1 MLNLNQLRTFYQVAK
16 SLNFSIAAENL
27 FVSQPA
33 VTKQI
38 KSFEAFCNLKLF
50 RKKRAKVYL
59 TDEGKKIFVY
69 ASRIFEL
76 ERQLE
81 ETISG
86 LQNLKR
92 GSLRIGTTKTYARYF
107 MPVLFTP
114 FQKIFPDIIIE
125 LDEGSSLDMSNSLL
139 DFKNSLAIVAKVE
152 ENPDIQFIPLL
163 LEEVVLIAAPAYHLV
178 KGDTIR
184 FRDLNEEP
192 IIMKEIG
199 SGTRDLVERYARR
212 EKISLNVIAQ
222 TSNMEFIKQL
232 VKQEQAVS
240 FVVRSS
246 VETEISQGQLISV
259 PIKPKKLFLK
269 IFIAHLRDYDLPF
282 AAKSFLDYLLSLTHP
297 KNLPVGVDPFVK
309 KIAAIGKE
317 KGLADF
323 SPPFTSRTIFS

>member
-16 SLNFSIAAENL
+16 SLNFSVAAENL

-38 KSFEAFCNLKLF
+38 KRFEEFCNLKLF
-50 RKKRAKVYL
+50 IKKRAKVYL

-69 ASRIFEL
+69 ASRIFEM

-92 GSLRIGTTKTYARYF
+92 GSLRMGTTKTYARYF
-107 MPVLFTP
+107 MPVIFTP
-114 FQKIFPDIIIE
+114 FQKSFPDIIIE
-125 LDEGSSLDMSNSLL
+125 LDEGSSLDMSKSLL

-152 ENPDIQFIPLL
+152 ENPDILFIPLL
-163 LEEVVLIAAPAYHLV
+163 LEEVVLIVAPNYHLA
-178 KGDTIR
+178 KRDEII

-199 SGTRDLVERYARR
+199 SGTRDLVERYARS
-212 EKISLNVIAQ
+212 EKIRLNMVAQ

-246 VETEISQGQLISV
+246 VETELSQGELISV
-259 PIKPKKLFLK
+259 PVKPKKLLLK
-269 IFIAHLRDYDLPF
+269 IFIAHLRDYELPF
-282 AAKSFLDYLLSLTHP
+282 AAKAFLDYLLSFTHS
-297 KNLPVGVDPFVK
+297 KDLPVGVDPFVK
-309 KIAAIGKE
+309 KIEAMGEQKE
-317 KGLADF
+317 LADF
-323 SPPFTSRTIFS
+323 SPPLRGLR

>member
-1 MLNLNQLRTFYQVAK
+1 M
-16 SLNFSIAAENL
+16 
-27 FVSQPA
+27 
-33 VTKQI
+33 
-38 KSFEAFCNLKLF
+38 KLF

-114 FQKIFPDIIIE
+114 FQKSYPDVIIE
-125 LDEGSSLDMSNSLL
+125 LDEGSSLDMSKSLL

-152 ENPDIQFIPLL
+152 ENPDILFIPLL
-163 LEEVVLIAAPAYHLV
+163 MEEVVLIAAPGYHLAER
-178 KGDTIR
+178 DAIR
-184 FRDLNEEP
+184 FRDLNEVP

-199 SGTRDLVERYARR
+199 SGTRDLVERCARR
-212 EKISLNVIAQ
+212 EKIQLNVVAQ

-246 VETEISQGQLISV
+246 VEMELSQGELVCV
-259 PIKPKKLFLK
+259 PVKPPKLFLK
-269 IFIAHLRDYDLPF
+269 IFIAHLRDYELPF
-282 AAKSFLDYLLSLTHP
+282 AARAFLDYLLSFTHP
-297 KNLPVGVDPFVK
+297 KSLSVGVDPFVK
-309 KIAAIGKE
+309 KIGTMESKRQQQISYR
-317 KGLADF
+317 L
-323 SPPFTSRTIFS
+323 

>member
-16 SLNFSIAAENL
+16 SLNFSVAAENL
-27 FVSQPA
+27 CVSQPA

-38 KSFEAFCNLKLF
+38 KNFEEFCNLKLF

-59 TDEGKKIFVY
+59 TDEGKKIFIY

-92 GSLRIGTTKTYARYF
+92 GSLLIGTTKTYARYF

-114 FQKIFPDIIIE
+114 FQKSFPDIIIE
-125 LDEGSSLDMSNSLL
+125 LDEGSSLDMSKSLL
-139 DFKNSLAIVAKVE
+139 EFKNSLAIVAKVE
-152 ENPDIQFIPLL
+152 ENPDILFIPLL
-163 LEEVVLIAAPAYHLV
+163 LEEVVLIVAPNHHLAR
-178 KGDTIR
+178 KNKIR

-199 SGTRDLVERYARR
+199 SGTRDLVERYARS
-212 EKISLNVIAQ
+212 EKIRLTVVAQ

-246 VETEISQGQLISV
+246 VEAELSQGELISV
-259 PIKPKKLFLK
+259 PVRPQNLFLK
-269 IFIAHLRDYDLPF
+269 IFIAYLRDYELPF
-282 AAKSFLDYLLSLTHP
+282 AARAFLDYLLSFTHP
-297 KNLPVGVDPFVK
+297 KNLSVGVDPFFK
-309 KIAAIGKE
+309 KIEAMGSKKHQQI
-317 KGLADF
+317 
-323 SPPFTSRTIFS
+323 SRRL

>member
-16 SLNFSIAAENL
+16 SLNFSVAAENL

-38 KSFEAFCNLKLF
+38 KRFEAFCNLELF
-50 RKKRAKVYL
+50 RKKRGKIYL
-59 TDEGKKIFVY
+59 TDEGKKVFVY

-114 FQKIFPDIIIE
+114 FQKSFPDIIIE
-125 LDEGSSLDMSNSLL
+125 LDEGSSLDMSKSLL

-152 ENPDIQFIPLL
+152 ENLDILFTPLM
-163 LEEVVLIAAPAYHLV
+163 LEEVVLIVAPNYHLAERDSV
-178 KGDTIR
+178 R

-199 SGTRDLVERYARR
+199 SGTRNLVERSAQN
-212 EKISLNVIAQ
+212 EKVKLNIIAT
-222 TSNMEFIKQL
+222 TSNMEFIKQQ
-232 VKQEQAVS
+232 VKQGQGIS
-240 FVVRSS
+240 FVVKSS
-246 VETEISQGQLISV
+246 VQVELSQGELISV
-259 PIKPKKLFLK
+259 PVKPKKLMLK
-269 IFIAHLRDYDLPF
+269 IFIAHLRDYEFPF
-282 AAKSFLDYLLSLTHP
+282 AARAFLDYLLSLTHP
-297 KNLPVGVDPFVK
+297 ENLPVGMEPMIK
-309 KIAAIGKE
+309 K
-317 KGLADF
+317 L
-323 SPPFTSRTIFS
+323 STIKVRNSLSF

>member
-1 MLNLNQLRTFYQVAK
+1 
-16 SLNFSIAAENL
+16 
-27 FVSQPA
+27 VSQPA

-38 KSFEAFCNLKLF
+38 KNFEEFCNLKLF

-59 TDEGKKIFVY
+59 TDEGKKIFIY

-92 GSLRIGTTKTYARYF
+92 GTLSIGTTKTYARYF
-107 MPVLFTP
+107 MPV
-114 FQKIFPDIIIE
+114 
-125 LDEGSSLDMSNSLL
+125 SLDMSKSLL
-139 DFKNSLAIVAKVE
+139 DFKNSLTIVAKVE
-152 ENPDIQFIPLL
+152 ENPDILFIPLL
-163 LEEVVLIAAPAYHLV
+163 LEEVVLIVAPNHHLA
-178 KGDTIR
+178 KRDKIT

-212 EKISLNVIAQ
+212 EKIRLTVVAQ

-246 VETEISQGQLISV
+246 VETELSKSELISV
-259 PIKPKKLFLK
+259 PVRPQNLFLK
-269 IFIAHLRDYDLPF
+269 IFIAYLRDYELPF
-282 AAKSFLDYLLSLTHP
+282 AARAFLDYLLSFTHP
-297 KNLPVGVDPFVK
+297 KNLSVGVDPFVK
-309 KIAAIGKE
+309 KIETMASKKHHQI
-317 KGLADF
+317 
-323 SPPFTSRTIFS
+323 SRRL